1 MKSFIDLLD
10 EANSEIKTIS
20 VEDLKLILDNPQTLI
35 IDVQSKD
42 VVDNSG
48 MIPNAIH
55 ANRGFLEFYADQRED
70 NPFKKKKINNNK
82 KIIVYCGA
90 GGQGA
95 LATKTLQDMGFKD
108 VSNLAGGSAA
118 WLKAGNGLIK

>member
-10 EANSEIKTIS
+10 EANAEIKTIT
-20 VEDLKLILDNPQTLI
+20 VKELELIINQPGVTI

-42 VVDNSG
+42 VISKSG

-55 ANRGFLEFYADQRED
+55 ANRGFLEFYADQREN
-70 NPFKKKKINNNK
+70 NPFRIKEIDSSK
-82 KIIVYCGA
+82 KIIIYCGV

-95 LATKTLQDMGFKD
+95 LATKTLQDMGFSD
-108 VSNLAGGSAA
+108 VNNLQGGSEA
-118 WLKAGNGLIK
+118 WIKAGNKMV

>member
-1 MKSFIDLLD
+1 MKSFIDLLS

-20 VEDLKLILDNPQTLI
+20 VDELKLISDDPQTQI

-42 VVDNSG
+42 VIDNSG
-48 MIPNAIH
+48 MIPNAVH

-70 NPFKKKKINNNK
+70 NPFRKREINNEK

-108 VSNLAGGSAA
+108 VSNLEGGSEA
-118 WLKAGNGLIK
+118 WVKAGYPLVK